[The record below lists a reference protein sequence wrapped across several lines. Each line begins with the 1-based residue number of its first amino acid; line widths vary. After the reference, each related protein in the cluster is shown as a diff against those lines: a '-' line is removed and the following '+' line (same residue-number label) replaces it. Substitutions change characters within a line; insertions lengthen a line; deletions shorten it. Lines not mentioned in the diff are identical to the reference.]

1 MIRYVLKR
9 IGLAL
14 ITLVLLS
21 MIIFAVSTVLPGN
34 VGRSVLG
41 PFATQE
47 SVDALN
53 EQLGA
58 NRSVLVQYKDWVS
71 GLVQGDL
78 GTSLTKHETPV
89 GFQTRRPSTD
99 WWPRSSSSRSPRR
112 RRGRR

>member
-21 MIIFAVSTVLPGN
+21 VIVFAISTILPGN
-34 VGRSVLG
+34 VGRAVLG

-53 EQLGA
+53 EQLGTVRPQLA
-58 NRSVLVQYKDWVS
+58 ADLERLAKASIPVDVSFTQGKSVL
-71 GLVQGDL
+71 GLAEAKRQ
-78 GTSLTKHETPV
+78 
-89 GFQTRRPSTD
+89 
-99 WWPRSSSSRSPRR
+99 
-112 RRGRR
+112 